1 MKNECVKSEVNLSKK
16 LNKFLSGIYSNIK
29 NDSLIYYFII
39 ISSTITYIIS
49 FFSPGGI
56 TFSFFTYLGILGISM
71 FVFLNVWGVYYYF
84 YLLFKLEPHP
94 LKAFFYKA
102 KTSLTPIN
110 RTLYILFLIISVH
123 VTFSSFTYLK
133 SIIPFIHNFKYDA
146 LFSDIDR
153 LLHFGIDPWIIT
165 HTIFSSPWMTL
176 IINIFYNLWFFY
188 FLGLLI
194 YFIFSQ
200 SNPKLRLQFILSFL
214 SCWMIFGA
222 LFATLLSSA
231 GPCFYEVLLDDA
243 RYGLLMERL
252 HSQND
257 YISNYTDIPL
267 WALGTQ
273 ESLWNDYVNSESG
286 VGSGISAMPSMH
298 VSIAAICALALYQ
311 VKKLV
316 GIFAW
321 IFTAIIQIGS
331 VHLAWHYAID
341 GYASIIITILLWKV
355 VGRYLET
362 NKKPI
367 QR

>member
-1 MKNECVKSEVNLSKK
+1 MKNECVESEVNLSKK
-16 LNKFLSGIYSNIK
+16 LNNFLSGIYSNIK

-39 ISSTITYIIS
+39 TSSTITYIIS

-56 TFSFFTYLGILGISM
+56 TFSFFTYLGVLGISM

-102 KTSLTPIN
+102 KVSLTPIN
-110 RTLYILFLIISVH
+110 RTLYILFLIVSVH

-133 SIIPFIHNFKYDA
+133 SIIPFIHNFKYDE

-165 HTIFSSPWMTL
+165 HTIFSSPWMSL

-188 FLGLLI
+188 FLGVLI

-231 GPCFYEVLLDDA
+231 GPCFYEALLDDA

-298 VSIAAICALALYQ
+298 VSIATICALALYQ

-321 IFTAIIQIGS
+321 IFTALIQIGS

-341 GYASIIITILLWKV
+341 GYVSIIITTLLWKL

-362 NKKPI
+362 SNKPI
-367 QR
+367 KR

>member
-1 MKNECVKSEVNLSKK
+1 MENECVKSEVNLSTK
-16 LNKFLSGIYSNIK
+16 LHRFLKEIQSDLKDDKI
-29 NDSLIYYFII
+29 IYYFII
-39 ISSTITYIIS
+39 LSSVITYIIS

-71 FVFLNVWGVYYYF
+71 FVFLNAWGIYYYF

-102 KTSLTPIN
+102 KSSLTPIN
-110 RTLYILFLIISVH
+110 RPLYILFLIIAVH

-133 SIIPFIHNFKYDA
+133 SIIPFLHAFKYDE
-146 LFSDIDR
+146 LFADIDR

-165 HTIFSSPWMTL
+165 HTIFSSPWMSL

-188 FLGLLI
+188 FLGVLI
-194 YFIFSQ
+194 YFICSQ
-200 SNPKLRLQFILSFL
+200 SNPKIRLQFILSFL

-222 LFATLLSSA
+222 LLATLLSSA
-231 GPCFYEVLLDDA
+231 GPCFYEALLDDA
-243 RYGLLMERL
+243 RYGLLMDRL

-257 YISNYTDIPL
+257 YILKYIDMPL

-273 ESLWNDYVNSESG
+273 DSLWNDYVNNESG

-298 VSIAAICALALYQ
+298 VSIATVSALALYQ
-311 VKKLV
+311 VKKTV
-316 GIFAW
+316 GLFAW

-331 VHLAWHYAID
+331 IHLAWHYAID
-341 GYASIIITILLWKV
+341 GYVSIIITILLWKLI
-355 VGRYLET
+355 GRYLKMT
-362 NKKPI
+362 KQPM
-367 QR
+367 